1 LSYPFIAEHAKQS
14 PVSTMCRVLEVSV
27 SGYYDWY
34 KREPSA
40 HEREDG
46 ELAKQIHRL
55 FYAKRQVYG
64 SPRIHAELAAQG
76 IRCSKER
83 VARLM
88 REMELVAGRPRSRP
102 VGTVRRHGALGA
114 PNLLNREFTA
124 ELPNAK
130 WVSDT
135 TYVWTAEGW
144 LYVAIILD
152 LFSRLVV
159 GWAMG
164 ATNDEELVTLA
175 LEMALVRRSP
185 PREMLL
191 HSDQGSTYTSTGYQ
205 ARLADAGIVVSMSRT
220 GDCYDNAAM
229 ESFFSTLK
237 GECIDRQDFQSRQE
251 ARLVIFE
258 YIECF
263 YNRERR
269 HSTLHYLSPVAY
281 EQQMR

>member
-1 LSYPFIAEHAKQS
+1 LSYPFIAEYAKQYS
-14 PVSTMCRVLEVSV
+14 VSTMCRVLGVSV
-27 SGYYDWY
+27 SGYYDWH
-34 KREPSA
+34 RRQPSR

-88 REMELVAGRPRSRP
+88 REMELVAKHRRKTP
-102 VGTVRRHGALGA
+102 VATVRRKGVQGA
-114 PNLLNREFTA
+114 PNLLNRQFSA
-124 ELPNAK
+124 AQPNLK

-135 TYVWTAEGW
+135 TDVWTAEGW
-144 LYVAIILD
+144 LYLAVILD

-159 GWAMG
+159 GWAMS
-164 ATNDEELVTLA
+164 ASTDEELVTLA
-175 LEMALVRRSP
+175 LEMALLRRSP

-191 HSDQGSTYTSTGYQ
+191 HSDQGSTYTSMGYL
-205 ARLADAGIVVSMSRT
+205 ARLAASGIVVSMSRS

-229 ESFFSTLK
+229 ERFFSTLK
-237 GECIDRQDFQSRQE
+237 GECVDRHQFQSRQE
-251 ARLVIFE
+251 ARLTIFE

-269 HSTLHYLSPVAY
+269 HSTLQYLSPVAF
-281 EQQMR
+281 EQQRS

>member
-1 LSYPFIAEHAKQS
+1 VSYPFIAEHAKQYA
-14 PVSTMCRVLEVSV
+14 VSTMCRVLEGSV
-27 SGYYDWY
+27 SGYYDWH

-46 ELAKQIHRL
+46 ELATQIHRL

-64 SPRIHAELAAQG
+64 SPRITAVLAAHG
-76 IRCSKER
+76 IRCSRER

-88 REMELVAGRPRSRP
+88 REMQLVAGRPRSRP
-102 VGTVRRHGALGA
+102 VGTIRRHGALGA
-114 PNLLNREFTA
+114 PHLLNREFTA
-124 ELPNAK
+124 ELANAK

-135 TYVWTAEGW
+135 TSVWTAEGW
-144 LYVAIILD
+144 LYVAVILD

-164 ATNDEELVTLA
+164 APNDEEVVTLA

-185 PREMLL
+185 PREMLV
-191 HSDQGSTYTSTGYQ
+191 HADQGSTYSSTGSL

-220 GDCYDNAAM
+220 GDCDDNAAM
-229 ESFFSTLK
+229 ESFFSTLT
-237 GECIDRQDFQSRQE
+237 GECVDRHEFQSRQE

-269 HSTLHYLSPVAY
+269 HSTLHSVSPVAS
-281 EQQMR
+281 EQQMS

>member
-1 LSYPFIAEHAKQS
+1 MSYPFIAEYAQQY
-14 PVSTMCRVLEVSV
+14 PVSTMCRVLGVSV
-27 SGYYDWY
+27 SGYYDWHT
-34 KREPSA
+34 REPSR

-46 ELAKQIHRL
+46 ELAKHIHRL

-64 SPRIHAELAAQG
+64 SPRIHAELAVQG
-76 IRCSKER
+76 IHCSKER

-88 REMELVAGRPRSRP
+88 REMELVAKRRRNRP
-102 VGTVRRHGALGA
+102 VGTVRRKGALGA
-114 PNLLNREFTA
+114 PNLLNREFSA
-124 ELPNAK
+124 SVPNAK

-144 LYVAIILD
+144 LYVAVIVD

-164 ATNDEELVTLA
+164 ASNDEALVTLA
-175 LEMALVRRSP
+175 FEMALVGRSP
-185 PREMLL
+185 AKEMLL
-191 HSDQGSTYTSTGYQ
+191 HSDQGSPYTSKGYL
-205 ARLADAGIVVSMSRT
+205 ARLAEVGIMVSMSRT

-237 GECIDRQDFQSRQE
+237 GECVDRHQFQTRQE

-281 EQQMR
+281 EQQIR

>member
-1 LSYPFIAEHAKQS
+1 MSYPFIAEHCEQYS
-14 PVSTMCRVLEVSV
+14 VTTMGRVLEVSV
-27 SGYYDWY
+27 SGYYDWH
-34 KREPSA
+34 KREPSR

-46 ELAKQIHRL
+46 ELAKHIHRL
-55 FYAKRQVYG
+55 FSANRQVYG
-64 SPRIHAELAAQG
+64 SPRIHAELVAQG

-88 REMELVAGRPRSRP
+88 REMVLVAKRRRNRPL
-102 VGTVRRHGALGA
+102 GTVRRKGALSA
-114 PNLLNREFTA
+114 PNLLNREFSA
-124 ELPNAK
+124 ERPNAK

-144 LYVAIILD
+144 LYVAVILD

-164 ATNDEELVTLA
+164 ASNDEELVTLA
-175 LEMALVRRSP
+175 FEMALVRRSP

-191 HSDQGSTYTSTGYQ
+191 HSDQGSTYTSTGY
-205 ARLADAGIVVSMSRT
+205 LAKLAALGIVVSMSRT

-237 GECIDRQDFQSRQE
+237 GECVERQAFETRQE
-251 ARLVIFE
+251 ARLAIFE

-269 HSTLHYLSPVAY
+269 HSTLQYLSPVAY
-281 EQQMR
+281 EQQRS